1 MPHVVS
7 SIVEVCIFKFEDDR
21 PQYLL
26 LKRTLRETVY
36 PGTWQFVTGS
46 IEQGER
52 AVEAA
57 IRELLEETG
66 LKPSSFWVVPYLST
80 FYEHRSDSV
89 HLCPMFAAQV
99 RVGDQPTLSNEHDA
113 FEWCDEE
120 KARSRL
126 VWPGQREGLR
136 IVHEYIV
143 RGEKAAEI
151 TKIL

>member
-1 MPHVVS
+1 MSKIVS

-26 LKRTLRETVY
+26 LKRTLRESVY

-46 IEQGER
+46 IEEGER
-52 AVEAA
+52 ASEAA
-57 IRELLEETG
+57 LRELLEETG

-89 HLCPMFAAQV
+89 HFCPMFAAQV
-99 RVGDQPTLSNEHDA
+99 NVRDQPELSNEHDA
-113 FEWCDEE
+113 FEWCDVD

-136 IVHEYIV
+136 IVHEYFV